1 MTMPTGSSPLSG
13 LSANISGSRSSRFSG
28 RRRAPDMR
36 LKSIKLAGFKSFVDP
51 TTVPFPTN
59 MTSVVGPNGCGKSNI
74 IDAVRWVMGESSA
87 KYLRGESMTDVIFN
101 GSSARKPVGQAS
113 IELVF
118 DNSDGT
124 APGEFVSFNEISVR
138 RRVSRE
144 GQSEYFLN
152 GSKCR
157 RRDITDLFLGTG
169 LGPRSYAI
177 IEQGMISRLIEAKP
191 EELRIYIE
199 EAAGISKYK
208 ERRRETENRIRRTQE
223 NLERL
228 TDLREELGR
237 QLQHLERQAAAAEK
251 YKAYKK
257 DERQKKAE
265 LTVLRWRALDD
276 DLASW
281 RGKIR
286 DTELE
291 LEKHLTERVNLETSL
306 ESLRESHHDRTE
318 HFNRAQARYYEAGA
332 DIARIEQS
340 LEHQKERSRQTAA
353 ELDQAMAN
361 QREVSRELEQD
372 EDKLA
377 RIQEELDMMEPEM
390 ESLSIRSEESGEKLQ
405 VAEDAMTEWQHQ
417 WEAFSSRSSDARR
430 QAELAQSRIRSIEDS
445 IEQLSARHQKL
456 QDERTQLDGQV
467 DRAELE
473 ELLEQQET
481 LEFRRE
487 EAADRIDAVQEEV
500 QDARQA
506 QKLAEHD
513 VSEQRQRVQSLR
525 AALESQQA
533 MLDEQMGSQDNEL
546 QDWLSRHGLTDSP
559 RVASQLVIENGWE
572 FAVEQV
578 IGRFIQGLSLPGIEA
593 ISEAL
598 TSAPKG
604 LAVVDGASDLVAA
617 QHGLAAKVSGVA
629 GVTSLLSG
637 IQTVETLAEA
647 LGLRASLN
655 TGETAITPDG
665 VWVSRDWVLMPD
677 SDQGQVGVIERQK
690 KVNELTEQLAQAED
704 ALEEASGQLEEH
716 RERAERSESARDDAQ
731 AALGD
736 AERALSGLQSQVSG
750 LRARAEQIDAR
761 LERISEDLADVAM
774 NRESQQESLEDVRE
788 EWQQAL
794 METEDSDEEK
804 ERLLEQ
810 RDSLRENLDR
820 LRQEARHDRDHSH
833 QLQLQTQ
840 TLTSQRDALKQTIER
855 MQLQKERLEERLEIL
870 RESRESAEEPMED
883 LQMQLEG
890 LLDRRVAEEEKLSA
904 ARDSLEEID
913 REVREKE
920 QGRTGTDHRIQDVRS
935 RLEKLKMESQA
946 LEIRSGNHLEQLKE
960 LDVKLQEVL
969 DQLPEGA
976 NEKDW
981 AEELEKIGN
990 RIQRLGAINL
1000 AAIEEYQVQ
1009 SERKTYLDSQ
1019 HEDLIEALE
1028 TLDNAIRK
1036 IDRETRQRF
1045 KETFDQVNGGLQALF
1060 PKVFGG
1066 GNAYLELTGEDLLET
1081 GVAIMARPPGKKN
1094 STIHLLSGGEKAL
1107 TAIALVFSIFQL
1119 NPAPFCMLD
1128 EVDAPL
1134 DDANV
1139 GRYANMVKEMSK
1151 QVQFIYITHNK
1162 IAMEMADQLMGVTM
1176 HEPGCSRLVSVDVE
1190 EAAALAEA

>member
-1 MTMPTGSSPLSG
+1 
-13 LSANISGSRSSRFSG
+13 
-28 RRRAPDMR
+28 MR

-51 TTVPFPTN
+51 TTVPFPSN
-59 MTSVVGPNGCGKSNI
+59 MTAVVGPNGCGKSNI

-118 DNSDGT
+118 DNSDGS

-144 GQSEYFLN
+144 GQSDYFLN

-228 TDLREELGR
+228 TDLRDELGR

-251 YKAYKK
+251 YKAYKHE
-257 DERQKKAE
+257 ERQKKAE
-265 LTVLRWRALDD
+265 LTVLRWQTLDN
-276 DLASW
+276 DLQSW
-281 RGKIR
+281 RSKIR

-291 LEKHLTERVNLETSL
+291 LEKRLTERVNLETSL
-306 ESLRESHHDRTE
+306 ESLRDNHLDRTE
-318 HFNRAQARYYEAGA
+318 HFNKAQARYYEAGA

-340 LEHQKERSRQTAA
+340 LEHQRERSRQTAA

-361 QREVSRELEQD
+361 QRELARELEQD
-372 EDKLA
+372 ESRLA
-377 RIQEELDMMEPEM
+377 GIQEELDMIEPEQ
-390 ESLSIRSEESGEKLQ
+390 EALALRSEESGEKLQ
-405 VAEDAMTEWQHQ
+405 MAEDAMSEWQQQ
-417 WEAFSSRSSDARR
+417 WEDFSGRSSDARR
-430 QAELAQSRIRSIEDS
+430 QAELSQSRIRSLEDA
-445 IEQLSARHQKL
+445 IEQLRNRYRKL
-456 QDERTQLDGQV
+456 EDEQALLEGQM

-481 LEFRRE
+481 LELQRE
-487 EAADRIDAVQEEV
+487 EAAERIATIQETLY
-500 QDARQA
+500 QARQN
-506 QKLAEHD
+506 QREAEQAAAED
-513 VSEQRQRVQSLR
+513 RQRVQSLR
-525 AALESQQA
+525 ASLESQQA
-533 MLDEQMGSQDNEL
+533 LLDEQLGGQDDAL
-546 QDWLSRHGLTDSP
+546 QGWLSEHGLTDSP
-559 RVASQLVIENGWE
+559 RVAGKLSIENGWE

-578 IGRFIQGLSLPGIEA
+578 IGRFTHGLALPGIEDLSTA
-593 ISEAL
+593 IA
-598 TSAPKG
+598 SAPKG
-604 LAVVDGASDLVAA
+604 LALVNSGEQQAAELVSDR
-617 QHGLAAKVSGVA
+617 LAAKVSGLPAVA
-629 GVTSLLSG
+629 SLMAG
-637 IQTVETLAEA
+637 IRTVETLDHA
-647 LGLRASLN
+647 LKLQASLAD
-655 TGETAITPDG
+655 GESAITPEG
-665 VWVSRDWVLMPD
+665 VWVSRDWLLMPD
-677 SDQGQVGVIERQK
+677 SEAGQVGVIERQK
-690 KVNELTEQLAQAED
+690 KVSELTEQLAQAEES
-704 ALEEASGQLEEH
+704 LELANDRLDSLQ
-716 RERAERSESARDDAQ
+716 ERAERAEAQRDDAQ
-731 AALGD
+731 ASLSD
-736 AERALSGLQSQVSG
+736 AERELSGLSSRISG

-761 LERISEDLADVAM
+761 LKSIREDLSDVSL
-774 NRESQQESLEDVRE
+774 NLEDREESLQSARE

-794 METEDSDEEK
+794 ASSEDSDEEK

-820 LRQEARHDRDHSH
+820 LRHDARHDRDHAH
-833 QLQLQTQ
+833 QLQLQLQ
-840 TLTSQRDALKQTIER
+840 SLHSQRDGLKQTIER
-855 MQLQKERLEERLEIL
+855 MQMQKERIEERLEIL
-870 RESRESAEEPMED
+870 RESRESAEEPIED

-890 LLDRRVAEEEKLSA
+890 LLDRRLAEEEKLGG
-904 ARDSLEEID
+904 ARDALEEID
-913 REVREKE
+913 REVRDKE
-920 QGRTGTDHRIQDVRS
+920 QGRSRVDHQIQDVRS
-935 RLEKLKMESQA
+935 SLEKLKMESQA
-946 LEIRSGNHLEQLKE
+946 LEIRSGNHIEQLKE

-969 DQLPEGA
+969 EQLPEGA

-1019 HEDLIEALE
+1019 NDDLMEALE

-1045 KETFDQVNGGLQALF
+1045 KETFDQVNSGLQALF

-1162 IAMEMADQLMGVTM
+1162 IAMELGDQLMGVTM

>member
-1 MTMPTGSSPLSG
+1 
-13 LSANISGSRSSRFSG
+13 
-28 RRRAPDMR
+28 MR

-118 DNSDGT
+118 DNSDGS
-124 APGEFVSFNEISVR
+124 APGEFVRFNEISVR

-191 EELRIYIE
+191 EELRVYIE

-228 TDLREELGR
+228 TDLRDELGR

-251 YKAYKK
+251 YKAFKHE
-257 DERQKKAE
+257 ERQKKAE
-265 LTVLRWRALDD
+265 LTVLRWKSLDD
-276 DLASW
+276 DLQTW
-281 RGKIR
+281 RTRIR

-291 LEKHLTERVNLETSL
+291 LEKYLTDRVNLETSL
-306 ESLRESHHDRTE
+306 EALRDNHQERTE
-318 HFNRAQARYYEAGA
+318 HFNRAQARFYEAGA

-340 LEHQKERSRQTAA
+340 LEHQRERSRQTAT

-361 QREVSRELEQD
+361 QRELSRELEQD
-372 EDKLA
+372 EEKLA
-377 RIQEELDMMEPEM
+377 GIQEELDMIEPEQ
-390 ESLSIRSEESGEKLQ
+390 EALAIRAEESGEKLQ
-405 VAEDAMTEWQHQ
+405 LAEDAMSEWQQ
-417 WEAFSSRSSDARR
+417 NWEQFSSRSADARR
-430 QAELAQSRIRSIEDS
+430 QAELAQSRIGSLDDAINQLKNRQQRLKD
-445 IEQLSARHQKL
+445 EQEVL
-456 QDERTQLDGQV
+456 EGQV

-473 ELLEQQET
+473 ALLEQQET
-481 LEFRRE
+481 LELQRE
-487 EAADRIDAVQEEV
+487 EAAERITAVQEELYE
-500 QDARQA
+500 ARQHSRDA
-506 QKLAEHD
+506 
-513 VSEQRQRVQSLR
+513 EQRASDYRQQVQSLR
-525 AALESQQA
+525 ASLDSQQSL
-533 MLDEQMGSQDNEL
+533 LDEQMGSQDDAL
-546 QDWLSRHGLTDSP
+546 QSWLHEFGLENAP
-559 RVASQLVIENGWE
+559 RVAQQLAIDNGWE

-578 IGRFIQGLSLPGIEA
+578 INRFSQGVSVPGMDVLHHALSG
-593 ISEAL
+593 
-598 TSAPKG
+598 APKG
-604 LAVVDGASDLVAA
+604 LALVNTTA
-617 QHGLAAKVSGVA
+617 SGVA
-629 GVTSLLSG
+629 HDSGLATRVSGASAITGLLAGIDTADSLD
-637 IQTVETLAEA
+637 EA
-647 LGLRASLN
+647 LARQDSLGD
-655 TGETAITPDG
+655 GESVITSSG
-665 VWVSRDWVLMPD
+665 VWVARDWVLMPD
-677 SDQGQVGVIERQK
+677 SEAGQVGVIERQK
-690 KVNELTEQLAQAED
+690 RVSQLAVELAE
-704 ALEEASGQLEEH
+704 AEELLREATAQLDDLQQ
-716 RERAERSESARDDAQ
+716 RTERAEANRDEAQ
-731 AALGD
+731 GRLSD
-736 AERALSGLQSQVSG
+736 AERELGGLSSQISGLK
-750 LRARAEQIDAR
+750 ARAEQIDAR
-761 LERISEDLADVAM
+761 LQRIRDDSDDVAL
-774 NRESQQESLEDVRE
+774 NLEEQQEQLQLARE
-788 EWQQAL
+788 EWQEAL
-794 METEDSDEEK
+794 ASSEDSEEEK
-804 ERLLEQ
+804 EQLLER
-810 RDSLRENLDR
+810 RDSLRENLDH
-820 LRQEARHDRDHSH
+820 LRQEARHDRDHAH
-833 QLQLQTQ
+833 QLQLQLQ
-840 TLTSQRDALKQTIER
+840 SLNSQRDGLKQTLER
-855 MQLQKERLEERLEIL
+855 MQMQKERLDERLEIL
-870 RESRESAEEPMED
+870 RESREQAEEPIED

-890 LLDRRVAEEEKLSA
+890 LLDRRLAEEEKLGV
-904 ARDSLEEID
+904 ARDALEEID

-920 QGRTGTDHRIQDVRS
+920 QGRSRTEHEVQDIRA

-946 LEIRSGNHLEQLKE
+946 LEIRSGNHIEQLKE

-969 DQLPEGA
+969 EQLPEDA
-976 NEKDW
+976 TEQAW

-1000 AAIEEYQVQ
+1000 AAIEEFQVQ
-1009 SERKTYLDSQ
+1009 SERKTYLDTQ
-1019 HEDLIEALE
+1019 HEDLMEALE
-1028 TLDNAIRK
+1028 TLDNAIRR

>member
-1 MTMPTGSSPLSG
+1 
-13 LSANISGSRSSRFSG
+13 
-28 RRRAPDMR
+28 MR
-36 LKSIKLAGFKSFVDP
+36 LKSIKLSGFKSFVDP

-118 DNSDGT
+118 DNSDGS
-124 APGEFVSFNEISVR
+124 APGEFVKFNEISVR

-251 YKAYKK
+251 YKAYKQE
-257 DERQKKAE
+257 ERQKKAE
-265 LTVLRWRALDD
+265 LTVLRWQSLDN
-276 DLASW
+276 DLQTW

-291 LEKHLTERVNLETSL
+291 LEKYLTERVSLETSL
-306 ESLRESHHDRTE
+306 ESLRDNHQERTE

-340 LEHQKERSRQTAA
+340 LEHQRDRSRQMAA

-361 QREVSRELEQD
+361 QRELARELEQD
-372 EDKLA
+372 EEKLTG
-377 RIQEELDMMEPEM
+377 IQEELDMIEPEQ
-390 ESLSIRSEESGEKLQ
+390 EALALRSEESGEKLQ
-405 VAEDAMTEWQHQ
+405 QAEDAMSDWQQQ
-417 WEAFSSRSSDARR
+417 WEDFSARSSDARR
-430 QAELAQSRIRSIEDS
+430 QAELAQSRIRSLEDS
-445 IEQLSARHQKL
+445 IEQLLSRQRKL
-456 QDERTQLDGQV
+456 QDEQALLEGQM

-473 ELLEQQET
+473 TLLEQQET
-481 LEFRRE
+481 LELQRE
-487 EAADRIDAVQEEV
+487 EAAERIAAI
-500 QDARQA
+500 QDELYEARQH
-506 QKLAEHD
+506 QRDAEQA

-525 AALESQQA
+525 ASLDSQQA
-533 MLDEQMGSQDNEL
+533 LLDEQMGAGDDVL
-546 QDWLSRHGLTDSP
+546 QSWLVQNTLSDMP
-559 RVASQLVIENGWE
+559 RVASQLQIADGWE

-578 IGRFIQGLSLPGIEA
+578 IGRFSQGLCLPDINQLSSAMKE
-593 ISEAL
+593 
-598 TSAPKG
+598 APKG
-604 LAVVDGASDLVAA
+604 LALVESGAGLNTGNEGS
-617 QHGLAAKVSGVA
+617 GLAAKVSGVPGIA
-629 GVTSLLSG
+629 SLLRG
-637 IQTVETLAEA
+637 IDAVETVGDAM
-647 LGLRASLN
+647 GMRADLKEGQSLM
-655 TGETAITPDG
+655 TPEG
-665 VWVSRDWVLMPD
+665 VWISREWVLMPD
-677 SDQGQVGVIERQK
+677 SDAGQVGVIERQK
-690 KVNELTEQLAQAED
+690 KVTELASQLAEAEE
-704 ALEEASGQLEEH
+704 ALEAAIERLDELQ
-716 RERAERSESARDDAQ
+716 ERAERSESTRDEAQ
-731 AALGD
+731 T
-736 AERALSGLQSQVSG
+736 RLSEADRELSTLSSRVSG

-761 LERISEDLADVAM
+761 LQRIREDIHDVSENL
-774 NRESQQESLEDVRE
+774 EGQKESLQYVRE
-788 EWQQAL
+788 EWQMAL
-794 METEDSDEEK
+794 ASTEDSDEEK

-810 RDSLRENLDR
+810 RDSLRESLDR
-820 LRQEARHDRDHSH
+820 LRQEARHDRDHAH
-833 QLQLQTQ
+833 QLQLQLQ
-840 TLTSQRDALKQTIER
+840 TLHSQRDGLSQTIDR
-855 MQLQKERLEERLEIL
+855 MQLQKERIDERLEIL
-870 RESRESAEEPMED
+870 RESRESAEEPIED
-883 LQMQLEG
+883 LQMQLEE
-890 LLDRRVAEEEKLSA
+890 LLDRRLAEEEKLGA
-904 ARDSLEEID
+904 ARDALEEID

-920 QGRTGTDHRIQDVRS
+920 QGRSGTDHRIQDVRS

-946 LEIRSGNHLEQLKE
+946 LEIRSGNHIDQLQE
-960 LDVKLQEVL
+960 LDVKLQDIL
-969 DQLPEGA
+969 SQLPEGS

-981 AEELEKIGN
+981 ADELERIGN

-1019 HEDLIEALE
+1019 HEDLMEALE

-1176 HEPGCSRLVSVDVE
+1176 HEPGCSRLVTVDVD

>member
-1 MTMPTGSSPLSG
+1 
-13 LSANISGSRSSRFSG
+13 
-28 RRRAPDMR
+28 MR

-51 TTVPFPTN
+51 TTVPFPSN
-59 MTSVVGPNGCGKSNI
+59 MTAVVGPNGCGKSNI

-118 DNSDGT
+118 DNSDGS
-124 APGEFVSFNEISVR
+124 APGEFVKFNEISVK

-191 EELRIYIE
+191 EELRVYIE

-251 YKAYKK
+251 YKAYKQE
-257 DERQKKAE
+257 EREKKAE
-265 LTVLRWRALDD
+265 LTVLRWKALDD
-276 DLASW
+276 DLQTW
-281 RGKIR
+281 RAKIR

-291 LEKHLTERVNLETSL
+291 LEKFLTERVNLETSL
-306 ESLRESHHDRTE
+306 ESLRQDHHERTE

-340 LEHQKERSRQTAA
+340 LEHQRERSRQTAA

-361 QREVSRELEQD
+361 QRELGRELEQD
-372 EDKLA
+372 EEKLA
-377 RIQEELDMMEPEM
+377 SLQEELDMIEPEQ
-390 ESLSIRSEESGEKLQ
+390 EALTIRSEESAEKLQ
-405 VAEDAMTEWQHQ
+405 QAEEAMSDWQHR
-417 WEAFSSRSSDARR
+417 WDEFSTRSSDARR
-430 QAELAQSRIRSIEDS
+430 QAELAQSRIRSLEDA
-445 IEQLSARHQKL
+445 IEQLKARQQKL
-456 QDERTQLDGQV
+456 RDEQALLDGQL
-467 DRAELE
+467 DRSELE
-473 ELLEQQET
+473 QLLEEQET
-481 LEFRRE
+481 LELKRE
-487 EAADRIDAVQEEV
+487 EASERIQQL
-500 QDARQA
+500 QDQVYSSRQT
-506 QKLAEHD
+506 LREAEQSS
-513 VSEQRQRVQSLR
+513 SEYRQTVQSLK
-525 AALESQQA
+525 ATLESQQA
-533 MLDEQMGSQDNEL
+533 LLDEQMGAGDDAL
-546 QDWLSRHGLTDSP
+546 QAWLADQGLTDAP
-559 RVASQLVIENGWE
+559 RLAARLSIEDGWE

-578 IGRFIQGLSLPGIEA
+578 IGRFTQGLTLPEFDQLA
-593 ISEAL
+593 TAL
-598 TSAPKG
+598 ESAPKG
-604 LAVVDGASDLVAA
+604 FAVVSDGEAA
-617 QHGLAAKVSGVA
+617 PVTNGLAAKVSGVA
-629 GVTSLLSG
+629 GISQLLSA
-637 IQTVETLAEA
+637 VHAADTLPEA
-647 LGLRASLN
+647 MANRAGLAP
-655 TGETAITPDG
+655 GESIITRDG
-665 VWVSRDWVLMPD
+665 VWLSRDWLLMPD
-677 SDQGQVGVIERQK
+677 SDAAQVGVIERQK
-690 KVNELTEQLAQAED
+690 KVAELQVQLAEAEARLEQATEQLELLQEKA
-704 ALEEASGQLEEH
+704 
-716 RERAERSESARDDAQ
+716 ERAETERDEAQ
-731 AALGD
+731 ARHSDIERELGAL
-736 AERALSGLQSQVSG
+736 ASRASGLK
-750 LRARAEQIDAR
+750 ARAEQIDAR
-761 LERISEDLADVAM
+761 LARIREDIADVDLAL
-774 NRESQQESLEDVRE
+774 EEQQANLQEARE
-788 EWQQAL
+788 EWDIAL
-794 METEDSDEEK
+794 ASSEDSDEEK
-804 ERLLEQ
+804 EQLLEQ

-820 LRQEARHDRDHSH
+820 LRQEARHDRDHAH
-833 QLQLQTQ
+833 QLQLQLQ
-840 TLTSQRDALKQTIER
+840 TLQSQRDGLQQTIDR
-855 MQLQKERLEERLEIL
+855 MQMQKERLEERLDVL
-870 RESRESAEEPMED
+870 RESRESAEEPIED
-883 LQMQLEG
+883 LQLQLEG
-890 LLDRRVAEEEKLSA
+890 LLERRLAEEEKLSA
-904 ARDSLEEID
+904 ARDALEEID
-913 REVREKE
+913 RQVRDRE
-920 QGRTGTDHRIQDVRS
+920 QGRSRTEHQVQEIRA

-946 LEIRSGNHLEQLKE
+946 LEIRSGNHIEQLKE

-969 DQLPEGA
+969 EQLPEDA
-976 NEKDW
+976 EEKVW

-1009 SERKTYLDSQ
+1009 SERKTYLDEQ
-1019 HEDLIEALE
+1019 HNDLMEALE
-1028 TLDNAIRK
+1028 TLHNAIRK

-1176 HEPGCSRLVSVDVE
+1176 HEPGCSRLVSVDVD

>member
-1 MTMPTGSSPLSG
+1 
-13 LSANISGSRSSRFSG
+13 
-28 RRRAPDMR
+28 MR

-59 MTSVVGPNGCGKSNI
+59 LTAVVGPNGCGKSNI

-101 GSSARKPVGQAS
+101 GSTARKPVGQAS

-118 DNSDGT
+118 DNDAGK
-124 APGEFVSFNEISVR
+124 APGEFVKFNEISVK

-208 ERRRETENRIRRTQE
+208 ERRRETENRIKRTHE

-251 YKAYKK
+251 YKAYKLE
-257 DERQKKAE
+257 ERQKKAE
-265 LTVLRWRALDD
+265 LTVLRWKTLDN
-276 DLASW
+276 DLQTW
-281 RGKIR
+281 REKIR

-291 LEKHLTERVNLETSL
+291 LEKLLTERVNLETSL
-306 ESLRESHHDRTE
+306 ESLREAHHDRTE
-318 HFNRAQARYYEAGA
+318 HFNRAQAKYYEAGA

-340 LEHQKERSRQTAA
+340 LEHHRDRSRQTAI
-353 ELDQAMAN
+353 ELDQAVAN
-361 QREVSRELEQD
+361 QREIQRELEQD

-377 RIQEELDMMEPEM
+377 GILEELGMIEPEQEALM
-390 ESLSIRSEESGEKLQ
+390 LRSEESGEKLQ
-405 VAEDAMTEWQHQ
+405 QAEDAMTDWQNR
-417 WEAFSSRSSDARR
+417 WDAFSTRSSDARR
-430 QAELAQSRIRSIEDS
+430 KAELAQSRIRSLEDAIS
-445 IEQLSARHQKL
+445 QLQNRHLKLKDEQELL
-456 QDERTQLDGQV
+456 EGQV
-467 DRAELE
+467 DRTELDA
-473 ELLEQQET
+473 LLEQIDT
-481 LEFRRE
+481 LELQRE
-487 EAADRIDAVQEEV
+487 ESAERIQVL
-500 QDARQA
+500 QDDVYQVR
-506 QKLAEHD
+506 QKLKSAEQD
-513 VSEQRQRVQSLR
+513 VAGKRQKVQSLR
-525 AALESQQA
+525 AALDSQQA
-533 MLDEQMGSQDNEL
+533 LLDEQMGGQDDTL
-546 QDWLSRHGLTDSP
+546 QAWLSENGLADAP
-559 RVASQLVIENGWE
+559 RVAASLNIEDGWE

-578 IGRFIQGLSLPGIEA
+578 IGRYTQGLALPGLENLN
-593 ISEAL
+593 EAL
-598 TSAPKG
+598 TTAPKG
-604 LAVVDGASDLVAA
+604 VAVVSQQTVDVSSGS
-617 QHGLAAKVSGVA
+617 GLAAKVSGLKAIEHLLLRIDVA
-629 GVTSLLSG
+629 SS
-637 IQTVETLAEA
+637 VEGALAR
-647 LGLRASLN
+647 RASLDS
-655 TGETAITPDG
+655 GDSVITQEG

-677 SDQGQVGVIERQK
+677 SEAGQVGVIERQK
-690 KVNELTEQLAQAED
+690 KVDELHLQLADAEQELELVNAQLAQFQEQSERVETARED
-704 ALEEASGQLEEH
+704 AQGRQTDLE
-716 RERAERSESARDDAQ
+716 RE
-731 AALGD
+731 
-736 AERALSGLQSQVSG
+736 LSGLSS
-750 LRARAEQIDAR
+750 RASALKARTEQIDAR
-761 LERISEDLADVAM
+761 VARIRDDIDDVRA
-774 NRESQQESLEDVRE
+774 NLEDQQIQLQEAKE
-788 EWQQAL
+788 EWDMAL
-794 METEDSDEEK
+794 ASTEDSDEEK

-810 RDSLRENLDR
+810 RDTLRENLDR
-820 LRQEARHDRDHSH
+820 LRQDARHDRDHAH
-833 QLQLQTQ
+833 QLQLQLQ
-840 TLTSQRDALKQTIER
+840 TLQSQRDGLKQTIDR
-855 MQLQKERLEERLEIL
+855 MQLQKERLDERLEVL
-870 RESRESAEEPMED
+870 RETREGAEEPIED
-883 LQMQLEG
+883 LKLQLEG
-890 LLDRRVAEEEKLSA
+890 LLERRLAEEEKLGA
-904 ARDSLEEID
+904 ARDALEDID
-913 REVREKE
+913 KKVRDQE
-920 QGRTGTDHRIQDVRS
+920 QGRSRTDHLIQDVRA

-946 LEIRSGNHLEQLKE
+946 LEIRSANYIEQLQE

-969 DQLPEGA
+969 SQLPEGA
-976 NEKDW
+976 EVKIW
-981 AEELEKIGN
+981 ADELEKIGN

-1009 SERKTYLDSQ
+1009 GERKNYLDEQ
-1019 HEDLIEALE
+1019 HDDLMEALE

-1066 GNAYLELTGEDLLET
+1066 GNAYLELTSDDLLET

-1139 GRYANMVKEMSK
+1139 GRYANLVKEMSK

-1162 IAMEMADQLMGVTM
+1162 IAMEMANQLMGVTM